1 MNKGSLTIA
10 VMLLGIWGTVGTAG
24 ELETVLVLLPDS
36 SEAQLSLVGLEE
48 EIGGELRIKTRVVSD
63 GTTIRDLQ
71 RYFEET
77 SPSVM
82 VIDQTTERLYRQ
94 FQLSRVGSS
103 EFPAT
108 IVLYEEGRAR
118 SASGLTNTAALN
130 YGVAGV
136 TCLVNLR
143 AILKQPLRRVG
154 VIYRGESEAYILE
167 QKRLAAQEKIELVPR
182 MVSANA
188 PKAELKTALTSLIND
203 ASVDALWVLND
214 DTLLSPAH
222 LEKSWLP
229 VLKRYEKPVVVN
241 SPELVNSKLR
251 FGVFG
256 VFPDHVAV
264 GSQAANMVFDLRERG
279 WSVEKDSFE
288 DALSVR
294 KVLLLSMA
302 KEHLALKV
310 GALAQLDQVIQ

>member
-1 MNKGSLTIA
+1 MNKVSLMSA
-10 VMLLGIWGTVGTAG
+10 AMLLGIWGTTGTAG

-36 SEAQLSLVGLEE
+36 SESQMSLVGLEE

-63 GTTIRDLQ
+63 DTTVRDLQ
-71 RYFEET
+71 RYFKET
-77 SPSVM
+77 SPSVV

-103 EFPAT
+103 GFPAT
-108 IVLYEEGRAR
+108 IVLNEESRA
-118 SASGLTNTAALN
+118 SVKSGLTNTAALN

-143 AILKQPLRRVG
+143 SIMKQPLKRVG
-154 VIYRGESEAYILE
+154 VIYRGESEAYIRD

-182 MVSANA
+182 VVSAHA
-188 PKAELKTALTSLIND
+188 SKAELKGVLQGLIND

-214 DTLLSPAH
+214 DALLSPDH
-222 LEKSWLP
+222 LKNSWLP
-229 VLKRYEKPVVVN
+229 VLERNQKPVVVN
-241 SPELVNSKLR
+241 SPNLVNSNLR

-264 GSQAANMVFDLRERG
+264 GSQVANMVFDLRERG
-279 WSVEKDSFE
+279 WNVEKDSFE
-288 DALSVR
+288 EALSVR
-294 KVLLLSMA
+294 KVLLWSMA